1 MLAQHITETIRINNI
16 YREVITYC
24 LEQPLHTHTVC
35 YALKIL
41 IGICIINCKL
51 CLHVHWIPAVFTE
64 NKVTPHA
71 LV

>member
-1 MLAQHITETIRINNI
+1 MLAQHITETMRINNI
-16 YREVITYC
+16 YREVIAYC

-35 YALKIL
+35 ICTKNL
-41 IGICIINCKL
+41 IVICIKCKL

-64 NKVTPHA
+64 NKLMPHA